1 MPLLREIVTMAND
14 KTHNLMR
21 AKALECIS
29 LVGMSIGKERF
40 REDAHQVLQY
50 MQSLQ
55 VCDPPPTPPFP
66 CIFAFPPQPLWDPPP
81 PPITVCCK
89 LYMQCLQVHLN
100 PFNEETATKY
110 SSVCNPKKTQHPE
123 RFCAGGVG

>member
-1 MPLLREIVTMAND
+1 MPLLREILTMAND

-55 VCDPPPTPPFP
+55 VHFPPPSTTRRLPTLPLTPLCTTTLSAPASLPALLGTPP
-66 CIFAFPPQPLWDPPP
+66 
-81 PPITVCCK
+81 
-89 LYMQCLQVHLN
+89 
-100 PFNEETATKY
+100 
-110 SSVCNPKKTQHPE
+110 
-123 RFCAGGVG
+123 